1 MQTILD
7 LLAIILLAF
16 VPATFNYFLDYC
28 FGHPMSDKVS
38 DKAIFFRYSLFLAK
52 RRVSMQKE
60 KEIVAALAPLLN
72 SDNPDTRAQGKK
84 QLNLSFVAAG
94 RDLFTWEQA
103 FGMCPYCTNFWIA
116 SFTALIAYFYFP
128 LTAIDPILLFI
139 MQPIFSHTIL
149 RKL

>member
-28 FGHPMSDKVS
+28 LGHPMSDKVET
-38 DKAIFFRYSLFLAK
+38 KAIFFRYSLFLAK
-52 RRVSMQKE
+52 RRVSVQKE
-60 KEIVAALAPLLN
+60 KQLVSALAPLLN
-72 SDNPDTRAQGKK
+72 SDDPDTRAQGKK
-84 QLNLSFVAAG
+84 QLNLSFIVAG

-116 SFTALIAYFYFP
+116 LATAFIGFFFLP
-128 LTAIDPILLFI
+128 LTIIDPILLFI